1 MEISTG
7 LQEVDQDILNT
18 VDSFCLFDDN
28 FMSLVF
34 ERNTE
39 ATEFLL
45 NIILERDDMEV
56 IEVVG
61 QREYKNPVIGGR
73 AIMCKA
79 VEELVEKRAE
89 SSRLET
95 LFRDVS
101 NLMETMKLTLEQ
113 AMNALKISE
122 SDKAVL
128 MKRF

>member
-1 MEISTG
+1 LEISTG